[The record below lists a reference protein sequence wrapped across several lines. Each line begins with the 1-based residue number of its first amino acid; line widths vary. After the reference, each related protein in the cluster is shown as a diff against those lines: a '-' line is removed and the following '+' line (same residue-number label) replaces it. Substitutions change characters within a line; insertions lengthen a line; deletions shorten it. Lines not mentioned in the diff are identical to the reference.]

1 MMEQS
6 AELRAIKFSIEKNKS
21 LDLVKFFQ
29 EIKNMVATV
38 LSINF
43 EVLLMDNLMISRK
56 DLSQVLSAV
65 FKSKLVS
72 KMHLLKKIETR
83 SNSKGI
89 SASDLAVVLISDMV
103 KSRLKKEK
111 LENKERIDFGEFW
124 AKNSKNST
132 RKVGKDSE
140 GKDLVLKFNNGDNEF
155 VGDNDIDI
163 TMGLTG
169 TKGIGYSS
177 GKKKKG
183 GKDYKEMIV

>member
-29 EIKNMVATV
+29 DIKNMIATV

-56 DLSQVLSAV
+56 DLSQVLSAIY
-65 FKSKLVS
+65 KQKLVS
-72 KMHLLKKIETR
+72 KMHLLKKIESR

-103 KSRLKKEK
+103 KSRVKKEK
-111 LENKERIDFGEFW
+111 LENKERINFGEFW
-124 AKNSKNST
+124 MKKTSSSSGRVVKNSQ
-132 RKVGKDSE
+132 GQ
-140 GKDLVLKFNNGDNEF
+140 DLVLKFNDGDNEF
-155 VGDNDIDI
+155 IGEDDIDI
-163 TMGLTG
+163 SMGLTG
-169 TKGIGYSS
+169 TKGAGYSNRN
-177 GKKKKG
+177 KKKR